1 MKTLKIKTRFA
12 MDTATLNDA
21 ELGRLFRG
29 MLQYA
34 SSGAEPTLS
43 GTERVL
49 WPATKADIDEQLET
63 FKKRS
68 AANTS
73 NVTKRYEPL
82 RNATKSTNRINSYQF
97 VEQEKEEREESG
109 EREEQKEKRPPHTPP
124 VKERQEEKEGKEGKA
139 EKEHTARARGFT
151 PPTLDEV
158 RAYCRERSSPVD
170 PEQFYD
176 YFQAGHWIDAKG
188 QPVRNWKQKLLTWE
202 KFNCG
207 TSKRPASGVKTT
219 NNIFLELLEDSN
231 GQSRDS

>member
-12 MDTATLNDA
+12 MDTATLNDV

-29 MLQYA
+29 MLHYA
-34 SSGAEPTLS
+34 SSGVEPTLS

-82 RNATKSTNRINSYQF
+82 RNATKSTNRTNSYQF
-97 VEQEKEEREESG
+97 VEQEKEESG
-109 EREEQKEKRPPHTPP
+109 EREEPKEKRPPHTPP
-124 VKERQEEKEGKEGKA
+124 VKERQEDKEGKA
-139 EKEHTARARGFT
+139 EKEHTARARGFV

-158 RAYCRERSSPVD
+158 RAYCRERHSPVD
-170 PEQFYD
+170 PYQFWE
-176 YFQAGHWIDAKG
+176 YFNTGEWIDSKG

-202 KFNCG
+202 RMGLGRGERAGHAPQGAGKVFDIRYDVYG
-207 TSKRPASGVKTT
+207 D
-219 NNIFLELLEDSN
+219 E
-231 GQSRDS
+231 